1 MKYSIFNRLVLC
13 NILLLILVS
22 FLSISGCNNS
32 STTEDQNVV
41 TRSPVFIMAPNPSTP
56 LAGLLELG
64 TSGLSRVSV
73 VVSDGIDEVN
83 KDFEEFN
90 TDHSLT
96 VLGFKP
102 ERNYTVTVRVSDL
115 EGTELIE
122 PVVFEVSTGPLPEDF
137 PVISVTSTPELMEPG
152 VTLFEAGGFL
162 IIVNDIGEVVWY
174 HRIQFFAPNLD
185 RDVRRMNNGNLLL
198 LLPRFRIVELD
209 MLGNPVSIWHPSIA
223 TDGDTGSIP
232 VNTGAFHHEV
242 FEMQSENL
250 LVLSAELRTF
260 PDYPTSAFNP
270 LAPLETANVV
280 GDVVVEF
287 ARDGTIVNQWRL
299 LDMIDPYRINYSSLI
314 GLYDDFIESI
324 IGSPIETKD
333 WSHGNAVI
341 HDPSDDSIIVSLR
354 HQDAVIKFS
363 RQTGELIWILGPH
376 ENWDPLEFGQYLL
389 TPITDEEFFF
399 QYHQHA
405 PEITDEGTYIIY
417 DNGNNRS
424 SPFDPTLPDSLN
436 FSRAVEY
443 NINEFTKEVEI
454 VWEYGQFEEE
464 ILYTSFIGDADYQ
477 PQTGN
482 VLITFGGVQPARL
495 IEVTRTTP
503 AQKVFDLAIAGT
515 FSYRSERLP
524 SLYP

>member
-1 MKYSIFNRLVLC
+1 MKYSIFNRLVLR
-13 NILLLILVS
+13 NISLLILVCL
-22 FLSISGCNNS
+22 LSISGCNS
-32 STTEDQNVV
+32 STTTEEQNIV
-41 TRSPVFIMAPNPSTP
+41 TKTPVFIMAPNPSTP
-56 LAGLLELG
+56 LAGLLELS
-64 TSGLSRVSV
+64 TSGLSKVSV
-73 VVSDGIDEVN
+73 IVSDGIDEVN
-83 KDFEEFN
+83 KNFEEVN

-102 ERNYTVTVRVSDL
+102 DRNYTVTVRVSDL
-115 EGTELIE
+115 NGTELIE
-122 PVVFEVSTGPLPEDF
+122 PAVFEVSTDPLPENF
-137 PVISVTSTPELMEPG
+137 PFISVTSTPELMEPG
-152 VTLFEAGGFL
+152 VTLFEAAGFL
-162 IIVNDIGEVVWY
+162 IMVNEIGEVVWY
-174 HRIQFFAPNLD
+174 HRVQFFAPNLD

-209 MLGNPVSIWHPSIA
+209 MLGNPVNIWHPTGS
-223 TDGDTGSIP
+223 TYGDVGSIP
-232 VNTGAFHHEV
+232 VNTNAFHHEV
-242 FEMQSENL
+242 FEMQSGNL
-250 LVLSAELRTF
+250 LALSVEFRQF
-260 PDYPTSAFNP
+260 PDYPTSTTNP
-270 LAPLETANVV
+270 SARLESAIVA
-280 GDVVVEF
+280 GDLIVEF
-287 ARDGTIVNQWRL
+287 APDGTIVNQWSL
-299 LDMIDPYRINYSSLI
+299 LDMIDPYRINYSSLL
-314 GLYDDFIESI
+314 GLYDDFVESV
-324 IGSPIETKD
+324 IGRPIETKD

-354 HQDAVIKFS
+354 HQDAVIKLS
-363 RQTGELIWILGPH
+363 RQTGEIKWILGPH
-376 ENWDPLEFGQYLL
+376 ENWDSLEFGQYLL

-405 PEITDEGTYIIY
+405 PDITDEGTYIVY

-424 SPFDPTLPDSLN
+424 SPFDPTLSDSLN

-443 NINEFTKEVEI
+443 KINEFTKEVEI
-454 VWEYGQFEEE
+454 VWEYGQFEDE
-464 ILYTSFIGDADYQ
+464 ILYTFFIGDADYQ